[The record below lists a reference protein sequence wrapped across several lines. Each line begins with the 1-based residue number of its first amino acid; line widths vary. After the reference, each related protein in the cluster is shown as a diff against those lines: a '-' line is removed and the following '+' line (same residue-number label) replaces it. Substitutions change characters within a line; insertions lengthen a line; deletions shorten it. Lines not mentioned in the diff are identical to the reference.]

1 MLFNS
6 SIFFAFYAAFFP
18 LYWLVH
24 RHRRARTFLIL
35 VGSYVFYGAWDWRFL
50 SLIVVSTVV
59 DFFCGGAIAASPSP
73 KTRRRLLHLSLA
85 VNLGALGV
93 FKYYG
98 FFVQSFLDLANALGW
113 HPHPATLAFVLP
125 VGISFYTFQTLTYT
139 IDIYRG
145 ELEPT
150 DDFIGFAAFVAFFPQ
165 LVAGPIERAGRLL
178 PQIISTPK
186 FDMAQARDGA
196 MLILWGLFKK
206 VLIADR
212 ISVYVDTVYASPQA
226 FNPLQC
232 AIATLMFSFQ
242 IYMDFSGYS
251 DIARGLAKMLG
262 IELVLNFRSP
272 YFATSLR
279 DFWHRWHISLSTW
292 FRDYVYIPLGGSRN
306 GEGATNRN
314 LLLTF
319 LLSGLWHG
327 ANYTFVFWG
336 LLHGVGVVLDPMT
349 RLEKSRG
356 KLNWRE
362 HRFLVGLG
370 WLWTF
375 VLVNFAWTFFRADTI
390 GDAWIVLQ
398 KIAQLP
404 LRLLTSPGSE
414 QILAGLSRTEF
425 VYSCYLLLIATALDF
440 VSRKH
445 DVNVRFGKHPTAV
458 RWVLSWGL
466 IVHLLLLAPS
476 DTGSFIYFQF

>member
-24 RHRRARTFLIL
+24 RHRRARTLLIL

-50 SLIVVSTVV
+50 SLIFASTVV
-59 DFFCGGAIAASPSP
+59 DFFCGGATAATSNP
-73 KTRRRLLHLSLA
+73 KTRKRLLYLSLG
-85 VNLGALGV
+85 VNLGALGA

-98 FFVQSFLDLANALGW
+98 FFLQSFLDLAHVLGW

-150 DDFIGFAAFVAFFPQ
+150 DDFVGFAAFVAFFPQ

-186 FDMAQARDGA
+186 FDTAQARDGA

-232 AIATLMFSFQ
+232 TIATLMFSFQ

-292 FRDYVYIPLGGSRN
+292 FRDYVYIPLGGSRH
-306 GEGATNRN
+306 GEAQTNRN
-314 LLLTF
+314 LLVTF

-336 LLHGVGVVLDPMT
+336 LLHGIGVVLDPMT
-349 RLEKSRG
+349 RFEKGRG

-362 HRFLVGLG
+362 HRLLVGLG

-375 VLVNFAWTFFRADTI
+375 VLVNCAWTFFRADTI

-404 LRLLTSPGSE
+404 AQLLASPWSE
-414 QILAGLSRTEF
+414 QVLAGLSRTEF

-440 VSRKH
+440 LSRKH
-445 DVNVRFGKHPTAV
+445 DVNVQFGKHPAAV
-458 RWVLSWGL
+458 RWAVSWGL

>member
-6 SIFFAFYAAFFP
+6 SVFFAFYAAFFP
-18 LYWLVH
+18 LYWLLH
-24 RHRRARTFLIL
+24 SHRRARTSLIL

-50 SLIVVSTVV
+50 SLIVASTVV
-59 DFFCGGAIAASPSP
+59 DFFCGLAMADRSDS
-73 KTRRRLLHLSLA
+73 KTRKRLLYLSLG
-85 VNLGALGV
+85 VNLGALGI

-98 FFVQSFLDLANALGW
+98 FFVHSFVDFANALGW
-113 HPHPATLAFVLP
+113 NPQPTTLSIVLP

-139 IDIYRG
+139 IDIYRR

-150 DDFIGFAAFVAFFPQ
+150 KDFVSFAAFVAFFPQ
-165 LVAGPIERAGRLL
+165 LVAGPIERAGSLL
-178 PQIISTPK
+178 PQIIDTPK
-186 FDMAQARDGA
+186 FDAAQARDGA

-212 ISVYVDTVYASPQA
+212 VAVYVDTVYAGPEA
-226 FNPLQC
+226 FSPLQC

-251 DIARGLAKMLG
+251 DIARGLAKTLG
-262 IELVLNFRSP
+262 IELVVNFRSP

-306 GEGATNRN
+306 GEAETNRN

-319 LLSGLWHG
+319 MLSGLWHG

-336 LLHGVGVVLDPMT
+336 LLHGIGVVVDPLS
-349 RLEKSRG
+349 RLEKARG
-356 KLNWRE
+356 KLNWKE
-362 HRFLVGLG
+362 HRFAVGLG

-375 VLVNFAWTFFRADTI
+375 VLVNCAWAFFRADTI
-390 GDAWIVLQ
+390 GDAWVVLSR
-398 KIAQLP
+398 IAQVP
-404 LRLLTSPGSE
+404 AELLSRPGTG

-425 VYSCYLLLIATALDF
+425 VYSCYLLLIATVVDF
-440 VSRKH
+440 VVRKPGL
-445 DVNVRFGKHPTAV
+445 DLGRQPTAL
-458 RWVLSWGL
+458 RWAMSWAL

>member
-6 SIFFAFYAAFFP
+6 SIFFAFYAVFFP

-24 RHRRARTFLIL
+24 QDRRLRTSL
-35 VGSYVFYGAWDWRFL
+35 VLVASYVFYGAWDWRFL
-50 SLIVVSTVV
+50 SLIVASTVV
-59 DFFCGGAIAASPSP
+59 DFHCGRAIAASSDQ
-73 KTRRRLLHLSLA
+73 KRRKRLLFVSLG
-85 VNLGALGV
+85 VNLGALGF

-98 FFVQSFLDLANALGW
+98 FFVQSFIDFANTLGW
-113 HPHPATLAFVLP
+113 HPHPATLSIILP
-125 VGISFYTFQTLTYT
+125 VGISFYTFQTLSYT
-139 IDIYRG
+139 IDIYRR

-150 DDFIGFAAFVAFFPQ
+150 DDFVAFAAFVAFFPQ
-165 LVAGPIERAGRLL
+165 LVAGPIERARRLL
-178 PQIISTPK
+178 PQIIATPK
-186 FDMAQARDGA
+186 LDAALLRDGV

-212 ISVYVDTVYASPQA
+212 IAVYVDTVYAEPGA
-226 FNPLQC
+226 FSPLQC
-232 AIATLMFSFQ
+232 TIATLLFAFQ

-251 DIARGLAKMLG
+251 DIARGLGKTLG

-306 GEGATNRN
+306 GEAETNRN
-314 LLLTF
+314 LLVTF

-336 LLHGVGVVLDPMT
+336 LLHGIGVVLDPLT
-349 RLEKSRG
+349 RLEKTRG
-356 KLNWRE
+356 KLNWRD
-362 HRFLVGLG
+362 HRLAVGLG

-375 VLVNFAWTFFRADTI
+375 VLVNCAWTFFRANTI
-390 GDAWIVLQ
+390 GDAWIVLR
-398 KIAQLP
+398 KIARVPAQLMM
-404 LRLLTSPGSE
+404 SPGAD
-414 QILAGLSRTEF
+414 QILAGMSRTEF
-425 VYSCYLLLIATALDF
+425 VYSCYLLLIATVLDF

-445 DVNVRFGKHPTAV
+445 DVNVNLGKQPTAV
-458 RWVLSWGL
+458 RWALSWAL

>member
-24 RHRRARTFLIL
+24 RNRRLRTSL
-35 VGSYVFYGAWDWRFL
+35 VLVASYVFYGAWDWRFL
-50 SLIVVSTVV
+50 SLIVASTVV
-59 DFFCGGAIAASPSP
+59 DFYCGRAIAASSDQ
-73 KTRRRLLHLSLA
+73 KRRKRLLFVSLG
-85 VNLGALGV
+85 VNLGALGF

-98 FFVQSFLDLANALGW
+98 FFVQSFIDFANALGW
-113 HPHPATLAFVLP
+113 HPHPATLSIILP
-125 VGISFYTFQTLTYT
+125 VGISFYTFQTLSYT
-139 IDIYRG
+139 IDIYRR

-150 DDFIGFAAFVAFFPQ
+150 DDFIAFAAFVAFFPQ
-165 LVAGPIERAGRLL
+165 LVAGPIERARRLL
-178 PQIISTPK
+178 PQIVATPK
-186 FDMAQARDGA
+186 LDAALLRDGV

-212 ISVYVDTVYASPQA
+212 IAVYVDTVYAEPGA
-226 FNPLQC
+226 FSPLQC
-232 AIATLMFSFQ
+232 TIATLLFAFQ

-251 DIARGLAKMLG
+251 DIARGLGKTLG

-292 FRDYVYIPLGGSRN
+292 FRDYVYIPLGGSRGN
-306 GEGATNRN
+306 DPETNRN
-314 LLLTF
+314 LLITF

-336 LLHGVGVVLDPMT
+336 LLHGLGVIVDPLT
-349 RLEKSRG
+349 RLEKRRG

-362 HRFLVGLG
+362 HRFAVGFG

-375 VLVNFAWTFFRADTI
+375 LLVNAAWTFFRADTI
-390 GDAWIVLQ
+390 GNAWVVLK
-398 KIAQLP
+398 KIAHLPMQLWE
-404 LRLLTSPGSE
+404 SPGMPE
-414 QILAGLSRTEF
+414 ILAGLSRTEF
-425 VYSCYLLLIATALDF
+425 VYSCYLLLIAAGLDF

-445 DVNVRFGKHPTAV
+445 DVNVDLGQHPTAV
-458 RWVLSWGL
+458 RWVLSWAL
-466 IVHLLLLAPS
+466 IVHLLLLGPS